1 MYWKGNFL
9 YMSVRL
15 DKINFNFTLMDNEVG

>member
-15 DKINFNFTLMDNEVG
+15 ERINFNFTLIDNEVG